1 MNLSIATPINL
12 NRFGRLPR
20 LGRLP
25 KLPLALTACALLVTA
40 CGGGGSGDSV
50 PATVSDIN
58 VTDNGASQVG
68 DVVSSSVDVMA
79 DNSSANDVP
88 LAPIVPLTPS
98 APAVSPPTTV
108 DVDETTLIEQAP
120 SLPDS
125 IESGLENRVTAEFD
139 ITVPE
144 YVSNE
149 LQVTVVWG
157 DRVLP
162 AAWVRDESWS
172 VIDNLPADTEAQLV
186 VTFFD
191 QNGGIVLGTVEQT
204 LRTGTTETATYRISA
219 DQFDSNRWDDDG
231 DGISNLD
238 ELRAGSDP
246 LVVSAS
252 ELQPV
257 QASLEILPIKIF
269 RLRWQPSAGA
279 QFYRVL
285 ENPDGVSGY
294 QLISNDLDAS
304 AQSYDHE
311 VALFSRFNARYIVQA
326 CNASG
331 CVDSAEQ
338 AVSGTLESAVGYF
351 KPEATDTT
359 GVGGQ
364 VVLSADGN
372 TLATTGSNQTH
383 VYVKENGSW
392 QRQATLAAGGNIS
405 LSADGNTIAAGG
417 TLFRGSYTVFVRR
430 NGNWSQQAQLNAV
443 NAAGDVVEEAN
454 RSLSISA
461 DGNTLVVGIEDDDSI
476 GELMGA
482 AYVFVRNG
490 ESWEQQAQ
498 LLADPDDTS
507 ISSNVVARFGHKVS
521 INAAGDTVAVSAEN
535 EVRTGFIT
543 GVVHVFVKV
552 NGDWQRQAAL
562 VGRTV
567 ESRTGFGTSLFGGY
581 ARSLN
586 LSADGN
592 LLAVGSIEDH
602 AATDSIVRAGA
613 VYLYERNNG
622 TWQQQGYV
630 QASNPPQSTNSSFN
644 GGNSHGFGGIISLS
658 ADGNVLAVGAAGERS
673 TATGI
678 NGDQTQS
685 GDLRFSGAVYVFTQA
700 NGSWQ
705 QKAYVKALAPHGS
718 LFFGLSVSLDADG
731 ETLAVGASGDRSGA
745 TGLNGNPF
753 GFTGPRNGAFFLY

>member
-1 MNLSIATPINL
+1 M
-12 NRFGRLPR
+12 
-20 LGRLP
+20 
-25 KLPLALTACALLVTA
+25 
-40 CGGGGSGDSV
+40 
-50 PATVSDIN
+50 
-58 VTDNGASQVG
+58 
-68 DVVSSSVDVMA
+68 SS
-79 DNSSANDVP
+79 
-88 LAPIVPLTPS
+88 
-98 APAVSPPTTV
+98 
-108 DVDETTLIEQAP
+108 
-120 SLPDS
+120 
-125 IESGLENRVTAEFD
+125 
-139 ITVPE
+139 
-144 YVSNE
+144 
-149 LQVTVVWG
+149 
-157 DRVLP
+157 
-162 AAWVRDESWS
+162 
-172 VIDNLPADTEAQLV
+172 
-186 VTFFD
+186 
-191 QNGGIVLGTVEQT
+191 
-204 LRTGTTETATYRISA
+204 
-219 DQFDSNRWDDDG
+219 
-231 DGISNLD
+231 
-238 ELRAGSDP
+238 
-246 LVVSAS
+246 S

-311 VALFSRFNARYIVQA
+311 VALYSRFNARYIVQA

-338 AVSGTLESAVGYF
+338 VVSGTLESAVGYF
-351 KPEATDTT
+351 KPVETDSA
-359 GVGGQ
+359 GIGAQ

-372 TLATTGSNQTH
+372 TLATTAASNQTH

-392 QRQATLAAGGNIS
+392 QRQATVAAGGNIS
-405 LSADGNTIAAGG
+405 LSADGNTIAADGNN
-417 TLFRGSYTVFVRR
+417 FRVSSTVFVRR
-430 NGNWSQQAQLNAV
+430 NGSWSQQAQLSAV
-443 NAAGDVVEEAN
+443 NAAGDVVVEGI
-454 RSLSISA
+454 RSISISA
-461 DGNTLVVGIEDDDSI
+461 DGNTLVVGIDDDDSI

-498 LLADPDDTS
+498 LLADPDDPD
-507 ISSNVVARFGHKVS
+507 IRSNVNARFGHKVS

-535 EVRTGFIT
+535 EARTGFIT

-567 ESRTGFGTSLFGGY
+567 ESRTGFGTSIFGGY
-581 ARSLN
+581 ARSLS

-592 LLAVGSIEDH
+592 LLAVGSIEDN

-630 QASNPPQSTNSSFN
+630 QASNPPQSTDSSFN
-644 GGNSHGFGGIISLS
+644 GGSSHGFGGNINLS
-658 ADGNVLAVGAAGERS
+658 ADGNVLAAGAIGES
-673 TATGI
+673 SSATGI

-685 GDLRFSGAVYVFTQA
+685 GDLRSSGAVYVFTQV

-705 QKAYVKALAPHGS
+705 QKAYVKALASHGS
-718 LFFGLSVSLDADG
+718 LFFGAAISLDADG
-731 ETLAVGASGDRSGA
+731 KTLAVGTPGDRSGA
-745 TGLNGNPF
+745 TGINGNPF
-753 GFTGPRNGAFFLY
+753 GFTGPRNGAIFLF